1 MKVVEIKNLEKIYN
15 DAEVKV
21 HAVRGITLDFE
32 EGEFAA
38 IVGPSGSGKTTLLNM
53 LGGLDYP
60 TNGEIKVNQVSI
72 SDLTQK
78 VQKPEKKSNRLLN
91 FLMYIT
97 ILPAIIRSF
106 IKLPSQIRK
115 SIAEKKIINFR
126 LHNIGFVFQS
136 YNLIPVLTAKEN
148 VEFIMHLQG
157 TQKIKRDARV
167 KELLDAVGL
176 GDRLDSRP
184 KQLSGGQ
191 QQRVAVARALA
202 SKPKF
207 ILADEPTAN
216 LDSKS
221 TENLLDIMEKLN
233 KEENI
238 TFIFSTHDARVVK
251 KARRVI
257 TIEDGKVVGDE
268 RK

>member
-1 MKVVEIKNLEKIYN
+1 MKIIEIKNLHKIYDEDTN
-15 DAEVKV
+15 PV
-21 HAVRGITLDFE
+21 HAVNGISLDFE

-38 IVGPSGSGKTTLLNM
+38 IVGPSGSGKTTFLNIV
-53 LGGLDYP
+53 GGLDDA
-60 TNGEIKVNQVSI
+60 
-72 SDLTQK
+72 SDGN
-78 VQKPEKKSNRLLN
+78 VQINDVDIATLSAKKK
-91 FLMYIT
+91 T
-97 ILPAIIRSF
+97 T
-106 IKLPSQIRK
+106 
-115 SIAEKKIINFR
+115 FR
-126 LHNIGFVFQS
+126 MNNIGFVFQA

-157 TQKIKRDARV
+157 KSKAEREKRTFD
-167 KELLDAVGL
+167 LLKSVGL
-176 GDRLDSRP
+176 EEQINKRP
-184 KQLSGGQ
+184 NKLSGGQ

-207 ILADEPTAN
+207 VLADEPTAN

-233 KEENI
+233 SDENI

-257 TIEDGKVVGDE
+257 TIEDGKVVSDV

>member
-1 MKVVEIKNLEKIYN
+1 MSVIEIKNLHKIYN
-15 DAEVKV
+15 ESEVKV
-21 HAVRGITLDFE
+21 HAVNGINLSFE
-32 EGEFAA
+32 QGEFAA

-53 LGGLDYP
+53 IGGLDSP
-60 TNGEIKVNQVSI
+60 TEGQIIVGGTEIN
-72 SDLTQK
+72 
-78 VQKPEKKSNRLLN
+78 
-91 FLMYIT
+91 
-97 ILPAIIRSF
+97 
-106 IKLPSQIRK
+106 KLKAGKLID
-115 SIAEKKIINFR
+115 FR
-126 LHNIGFVFQS
+126 MRNIGFVFQA

-157 TQKIKRDARV
+157 VSKQDREKRT
-167 KELLDAVGL
+167 KELLIAVGL
-176 GDRLDSRP
+176 GDRINSRP
-184 KQLSGGQ
+184 SKLSGGQ

-207 ILADEPTAN
+207 VLADEPTAN

-251 KARRVI
+251 KAHRVI
-257 TIEDGKVVGDE
+257 TVEDGKVISDE